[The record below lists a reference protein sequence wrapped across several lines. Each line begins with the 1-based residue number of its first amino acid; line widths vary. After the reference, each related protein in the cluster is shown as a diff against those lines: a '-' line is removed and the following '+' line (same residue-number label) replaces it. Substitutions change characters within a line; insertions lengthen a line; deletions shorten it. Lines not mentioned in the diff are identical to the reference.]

1 MRAKFREAVATGD
14 FEMLKSAVLRRVEA
28 ERRFRDRR
36 EELLEAQSKGY
47 DCEFELKKAVDEWK
61 RWE

>member
-1 MRAKFREAVATGD
+1 
-14 FEMLKSAVLRRVEA
+14 MLKSAVLRRVEA

-47 DCEFELKKAVDEWK
+47 DCEVELRKAVDEWK